1 MALRPEYSL
10 GHSEFNDFLFACVGE
25 EKSGAE
31 LTVLS
36 ALARLGLDP
45 WAEAVRLSEL
55 TKEAATNALA
65 TAIHSLPEGDWKASD
80 VQSIA
85 ARLIARLPKFGSMR
99 TNSTL
104 NGNTG
109 DQRPT
114 LKVQKWLIW
123 IGLGLTVLMVLS
135 RLFGD

>member
-10 GHSEFNDFLFACVGE
+10 GHSEFNDFLFDFVGE

-65 TAIHSLPEGDWKASD
+65 ETIHSLPGGNWKASD
-80 VQSIA
+80 IQSIA
-85 ARLIARLPKFGSMR
+85 VRLVNRLPKHVAS
-99 TNSTL
+99 SAKPSL
-104 NGNTG
+104 AKNTG
-109 DQRPT
+109 DQKPVSEG
-114 LKVQKWLIW
+114 LKWLIW
-123 IGLGLTVLMVLS
+123 IGLALAMFMVVA
-135 RLFGD
+135 RLFGN